1 MHYGARSIKHEV
13 TPRLPHQGV
22 TSIDTTVL
30 FYNVV
35 FFSGSLGLVLVVLDI
50 FVTFIIWVNFDL
62 SLMLF
67 VSLLMRR
74 L

>member
-13 TPRLPHQGV
+13 TPRLPHQDV

-30 FYNVV
+30 FYNII

-50 FVTFIIWVNFDL
+50 FVTFMIFL
-62 SLMLF
+62 EF
-67 VSLLMRR
+67 
-74 L
+74 